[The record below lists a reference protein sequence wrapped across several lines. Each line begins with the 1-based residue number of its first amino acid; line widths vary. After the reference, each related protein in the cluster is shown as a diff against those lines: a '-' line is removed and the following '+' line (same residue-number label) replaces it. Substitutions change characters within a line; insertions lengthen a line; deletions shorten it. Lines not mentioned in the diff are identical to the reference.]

1 MGILTSI
8 STAFHKGGWGMW
20 PILITSIFTIA
31 VIVERAVYLFKASVD
46 KDKLLALL
54 KSQVMAGNVQGAIK
68 VCSGNPT
75 PMTRIVQAG
84 LMKFNKS
91 DEEVQAAMDEAA
103 LRELPKINARTP
115 YLAMTANFAVMAGNI
130 QGAIKVCSGNP
141 TPITRIIQAGL
152 TKFNRPDAE
161 VQAAMD
167 EAALREIPKLEK
179 RTGYLAMLGNVAT
192 LVGLLGTIIG
202 LINSFAGVAGVD
214 PSMKATLLAKGIS
227 EAMNCTAFGLITA
240 APALLAFSVLNG
252 WTQTILDD
260 INEVSVS
267 VLNLVLQHRQS
278 MKG

>member
-1 MGILTSI
+1 MSALKALADHFREGD
-8 STAFHKGGWGMW
+8 WPMW
-20 PILITSIFTIA
+20 PIL
-31 VIVERAVYLFKASVD
+31 VILIVVWAIIIERIVYLKKAGID
-46 KDKLLALL
+46 KEKLLALL
-54 KSQVMAGNVQGAIK
+54 KSQI
-68 VCSGNPT
+68 
-75 PMTRIVQAG
+75 
-84 LMKFNKS
+84 
-91 DEEVQAAMDEAA
+91 
-103 LRELPKINARTP
+103 
-115 YLAMTANFAVMAGNI
+115 MAGNI

-167 EAALREIPKLEK
+167 EAALREIPRLEK

-240 APALLAFSVLNG
+240 VPALLAFSVLNG

-260 INEVSVS
+260 INEVSVQ
-267 VLNLVLQHRQS
+267 VVNMVVGHRNA
-278 MKG
+278 MKAA